1 MCVYM
6 CVSLRLFFV
15 VTEILFSVVYLQLYI
30 LMKPNYIFFHSA
42 TRILGVRKNIFYLP
56 DQLITI
62 SRCDVNMIDANI
74 SLTRTVVRRYA
85 SIGDSTLIT

>member
-6 CVSLRLFFV
+6 CVSLWLFIV

-30 LMKPNYIFFHSA
+30 LMRPNYIFFHSA
-42 TRILGVRKNIFYLP
+42 TRIFGVRKNIYLP
-56 DQLITI
+56 DELITI

-74 SLTRTVVRRYA
+74 SLTRTVVRLYA
-85 SIGDSTLIT
+85 